1 MSPKQASARGTT
13 RRTFLRRGAAASV
26 VVAAPMFI
34 PSHVLGK
41 PGRPGANDRIG
52 LGYIGVGRRGGWLP
66 SFNGGNPVLAIA
78 DVNLPRAQQKA
89 ASFKADAYQDY
100 RKLLERKDID
110 AIVTATTDHWRA
122 LVCIHAAQ
130 AGKDVY
136 AEKPMTL
143 TIAEGRKMVEAVRKY
158 NRVFQTGSQQRS
170 MSKDIEGCA
179 MIRDGRL
186 GKIKRIIASNYP
198 SPWPCHLPAE
208 AAPEGIDWDMW
219 CGPVALTPYNKDLYA
234 PRTKPGWISFQEFSG
249 GEMTGW
255 GAHGFDMIQWAL
267 GMDESGPVRIW
278 TEGEP
283 FKAPI
288 LKEPHGRSA
297 GESQT
302 IHPKVFMEYACG
314 AVMELAKGPLG
325 GGLFYGEKGMIGI
338 DRAKLW
344 SDPKELTAEPPSK
357 DKKGGGGEAEHFKNF
372 YDCIKT
378 RQRPVADV
386 EAGHRSATVC
396 HLGNIARWVG
406 RELKWDPKAER
417 FIGDDEANKM
427 LDRPHRKGYE
437 LPDKV

>member
-1 MSPKQASARGTT
+1 MSYKHVSSRGTT
-13 RRTFLRRGAAASV
+13 RRTFLRRSAAASV

-41 PGRPGANDRIG
+41 PGQPGANDRIG

-66 SFNGGNPVLAIA
+66 SFNGGNAVLAIA

-89 ASFKADAYQDY
+89 ASYKADAYQDY

-110 AIVTATTDHWRA
+110 AIVTATPDHWRA

-143 TIAEGRKMVEAVRKY
+143 TVAEGRKVVEAVRKY
-158 NRVFQTGSQQRS
+158 QRVFQTGSQQRS
-170 MSKDIEGCA
+170 MIKDIEGCA
-179 MIRDGRL
+179 MIREGRL
-186 GKIKRIIASNYP
+186 GKIKRIVANNYP

-208 AAPEGIDWDMW
+208 AVPDSIDWDMW

-288 LKEPHGRSA
+288 LKEAHGRGA

-314 AVMELAKGPLG
+314 AVMELAKGPTG
-325 GGLFYGEKGMIGI
+325 GGLFHGEKGMIGI
-338 DRAKLW
+338 DRAKIW
-344 SDPKELTAEPPSK
+344 SDPKELTAEPPGK
-357 DKKGGGGEAEHFKNF
+357 EKKGGGGEAEHFKNF

-396 HLGNIARWVG
+396 HLGNIARWLG
-406 RELKWDPKAER
+406 RELKWDPKAEK